1 MSRYRIQWKRP
12 NQVCRNPQFV
22 VNGFNRCDMDQ
33 GAVGNCW
40 FIAGCVGIM
49 FEKINFLNKE

>member
-49 FEKINFLNKE
+49 FEKN